1 MSDYLSF
8 EGRIIPMIWGENTN
22 TVLPLPDDI
31 AQTLQ
36 AQNAKRIVGEI
47 NDHPIYLALTKAP
60 VIDGIFL
67 YTGKSLL
74 DRIGVSP
81 DEPLEVRLR
90 PAPTDQVDVPDDVT
104 KALRAAD
111 RTAHWDSLSPG
122 KRRGVLHQITSAKRA
137 ETREKRIA
145 KMLADLQA
153 CAL

>member
-8 EGRIIPMIWGENTN
+8 EGRIIPMIWGENTY

-31 AQTLQ
+31 AATLQ
-36 AQNAKRIVGEI
+36 AQNAKRVEGEI
-47 NDHPIYLALTKAP
+47 NDHPINLALTKAP

-81 DEPLEVRLR
+81 DEPLEIRLR
-90 PAPTDQVDVPDDVT
+90 PAPADQVDVPDDVAT
-104 KALRAAD
+104 ALRAAD
-111 RTAHWDSLSPG
+111 MTTDWDSLSPG

-145 KMLADLQA
+145 KMLTDLQA
-153 CAL
+153 GAL